1 MKKLLAL
8 FLLFGIV
15 GCEQDFKNVNHDE
28 NTISLK
34 CINTIPDYHSYEEAR
49 VLLNTV
55 NDTFDIFLSH
65 NDEYS
70 CYKVSR
76 CRSTIKRGAISE
88 EFPPAKYR
96 ADGKLYE
103 TIEFFKGDLRKDY
116 SGKLRWKL
124 NRESLMLKIDKGRQ
138 QYIEKHWKAYQC
150 ELSDVATL
158 EAEIDSY
165 MAEVTKFKLELKQKE
180 QKEKQDKD
188 TEQSKKNVI

>member
-8 FLLFGIV
+8 LLLFGIV
-15 GCEQDFKNVNHDE
+15 GCEQDFKKENLNNDE

-34 CINTIPDYHSYEEAR
+34 CINTIPDYPGYFKNPYEEAR
-49 VLLNTV
+49 VSLNTV
-55 NDTFDIFLSH
+55 LNTFDILLSL
-65 NDEYS
+65 N
-70 CYKVSR
+70 VP
-76 CRSTIKRGAISE
+76 T
-88 EFPPAKYR
+88 AKYR

-124 NRESLMLKIDKGRQ
+124 NRESLMLKLEISDQ
-138 QYIEKHWKAYQC
+138 QYSEEHWKEYQC
-150 ELSDVATL
+150 ELSDVTTL

-165 MAEVTKFKLELKQKE
+165 ITKVTKFELEQKQKE

-188 TEQSKKNVI
+188 TEQRKKNVI